1 MTRIVEGYHAIAL
14 NNVMPNMA
22 DYIGHVV
29 LAVVLSGL
37 AYFCFKRLYSA
48 VQDYL

>member
-1 MTRIVEGYHAIAL
+1 
-14 NNVMPNMA
+14 MA
-22 DYIGHVV
+22 DYIGHIV
-29 LAVVLSGL
+29 LAMVLSGL